1 MALADSTNPLA
12 GVSGPGKFSKRTD
25 LQFQPDQYGQ
35 GVEMQ
40 ALKKGAPLAKAQPT
54 PAATPTEVRQAAQS
68 APVTPLFAPSQR
80 PTEPVTTGIDR
91 GAGAGSEVLGM
102 PQPDDTN
109 FRASIASYLPVL
121 AYVSDLPN
129 TSPETRQ
136 AIRQLRDML

>member
-12 GVSGPGKFSKRTD
+12 GVSGPGKFAKRTD
-25 LQFQPDQYGQ
+25 LEFQPDQYGQ
-35 GVEMQ
+35 GVEMA

-54 PAATPTEVRQAAQS
+54 PAATPTQVRQAAQ
-68 APVTPLFAPSQR
+68 VTPLFAPTER

-102 PQPDDTN
+102 PKPDDTN
-109 FRASIASYLPVL
+109 FRASIAAYLPVL